1 MLRNMIKVFHHK
13 VELPAKP
20 TILVKCCL
28 VISACVEHALGERQF
43 VNIPYNKLFNVL
55 LEMLN

>member
-28 VISACVEHALGERQF
+28 VINACVEHAFCISLNLKDYPFSINVGE
-43 VNIPYNKLFNVL
+43 YAK
-55 LEMLN
+55 